1 MKKKLGAILM
11 VLALCMAMA
20 VPALA
25 EPEDEDYG
33 NLPANERVQ
42 DAAKLLSSE
51 ERLNLQAKLDE
62 ISDRQQ
68 LDVVVVTTDSLD
80 DRTAEAYA
88 DDMFDYG
95 GYGYGD
101 NRDGVLFLISMEERD
116 WHISTRGY
124 GITAFTDAGIRY
136 IGKQMKPDLK
146 AGNYAEAFDTYA
158 DLCDEFIAK
167 ARNGNPYDVKNLPR
181 EPLSFKW
188 IPISIVVGV
197 VLAFIVVGMMK
208 SKLKTV
214 RNQAEAN
221 DYLKPGSL
229 DVTQRRELFLYHTLT
244 RTAKPKGDDSGSGGS
259 STHTS
264 SSGATHGG
272 GGGKF

>member
-124 GITAFTDAGIRY
+124 GITAFTDAGIQY

-158 DLCDEFIAK
+158 DLCDEFITK
-167 ARNGNPYDVKNLPR
+167 ARNGNLYDVKSLPR

-197 VLAFIVVGMMK
+197 VLAFIVVGIMK

-229 DVTQRRELFLYHTLT
+229 DVTERRELFLYHTLT
-244 RTAKPKGDDSGSGGS
+244 RTAKPKDDDSGGGS

>member
-42 DAAKLLSSE
+42 DSAKLLSSE

-101 NRDGVLFLISMEERD
+101 NRDGVLFLISMEERE

-124 GITAFTDAGIRY
+124 GITAFTDAGIQY

-146 AGNYAEAFDTYA
+146 AGNYAKAFDTYA
-158 DLCDEFIAK
+158 DLCDEFITK
-167 ARNGNPYDVKNLPR
+167 ARNGNPYDVKSLPR

-229 DVTQRRELFLYHTLT
+229 DVTERRELFLYHTLT
-244 RTAKPKGDDSGSGGS
+244 RTAKPKDDDSSGGS

-272 GGGKF
+272 GGGSF

>member
-124 GITAFTDAGIRY
+124 GITAFTDAGIQY

-167 ARNGNPYDVKNLPR
+167 ANGNPYDVKSLPR

-197 VLAFIVVGMMK
+197 VLAFIVVGIMK

-244 RTAKPKGDDSGSGGS
+244 RTAKPKDDDSGGGS